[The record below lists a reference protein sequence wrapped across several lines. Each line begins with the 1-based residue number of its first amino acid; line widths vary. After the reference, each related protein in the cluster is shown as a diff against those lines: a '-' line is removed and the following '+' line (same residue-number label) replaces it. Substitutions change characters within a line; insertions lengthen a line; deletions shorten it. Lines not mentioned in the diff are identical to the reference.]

1 MKFLSLAP
9 LLLLVASCAPYRG
22 AGGWEAGW
30 TERAAQDR
38 IMLVRNS
45 PETLGHR
52 RLVYQSAAHPH
63 LDQFLR
69 REGLPDFIAE
79 TSSDDRQYLILY
91 YLDSRNAFACRTRR
105 GTGEEIH
112 FAGPYTMTKSETAVL
127 RQLQGSSGGSLPAA
141 TLKAKPET

>member
-1 MKFLSLAP
+1 
-9 LLLLVASCAPYRG
+9 
-22 AGGWEAGW
+22 
-30 TERAAQDR
+30 
-38 IMLVRNS
+38 MLVRNS

-63 LDQFLR
+63 LNDFLR

-79 TSSDDRQYLILY
+79 TSSEDRQYLILY

-127 RQLQGSSGGSLPAA
+127 RQLQGSSNGSLPAA
-141 TLKAKPET
+141 TLKAKPDT